1 VIAVAKVK
9 VKLLTSR
16 VDGHESWVVG
26 DELEVSADEAKR
38 MFDADLAVPVAAKKA
53 TRTAKASST
62 DVESR

>member
-1 VIAVAKVK
+1 VAKVK

-16 VDGHESWVVG
+16 VDASESWVSG

-38 MFDADLAVPVAAKKA
+38 MFDAELAVPVAAKKA

-62 DVESR
+62 GVESR

>member
-1 VIAVAKVK
+1 MAQVK

>member
-1 VIAVAKVK
+1 MIAVAKVK

-16 VDGHESWVVG
+16 VDGFESWVSG

-38 MFDADLAVPVAAKKA
+38 MFDAELAVPVAAKKA

-62 DVESR
+62 GVESR

>member
-1 VIAVAKVK
+1 VIPVAKVK

-62 DVESR
+62 EVESR

>member
-1 VIAVAKVK
+1 VAKVK

-26 DELEVSADEAKR
+26 DVLEVSADEAKR

-62 DVESR
+62 EVESR

>member
-1 VIAVAKVK
+1 MAKVK

-26 DELEVSADEAKR
+26 DVLEVSADEAKR

-62 DVESR
+62 EVESR

>member
-1 VIAVAKVK
+1 MAKVK

-16 VDGHESWVVG
+16 VDGSESWVSG

-38 MFDADLAVPVAAKKA
+38 MFDAELAVPVAAKKA

-62 DVESR
+62 GVESR

>member
-1 VIAVAKVK
+1 MAKVK

-16 VDGHESWVVG
+16 VDASESWVSG

-38 MFDADLAVPVAAKKA
+38 MFDAELAVPVAAKKA

-62 DVESR
+62 GVESR

>member
-26 DELEVSADEAKR
+26 DELEVSAHEAKR